1 MRVMIVGCGRVGST
15 LARMLSVDH
24 EVTIM
29 DLTSD
34 AFRRLGTK
42 YKGQKIVGMGTD
54 IDALRKAKIEGVD
67 VFVAVTDG
75 DNRNIMAAQVAKHV
89 FGVPKVMMRLYDPS
103 RAATYLEMG
112 IETICTTAIAANL
125 LHEMALDTISDTV
138 TQRLIDFT
146 AAARNA

>member
-1 MRVMIVGCGRVGST
+1 MIVGCGRVGST
-15 LARMLSVDH
+15 LARMLSNEGH
-24 EVTIM
+24 EVTII

-42 YKGQKIVGMGTD
+42 FKGNKVVGMGTD

-75 DNRNIMAAQVAKHV
+75 DNRNIMAAQVARHV

-103 RAATYLEMG
+103 RAATYNEMG
-112 IETICTTAIAANL
+112 IETICTTAIASNL
-125 LHEMALDTISDTV
+125 LHEMALDKIADALS
-138 TQRLIDFT
+138 QRLIDFT
-146 AAARNA
+146 DAARTA

>member
-15 LARMLSVDH
+15 LARILSVEH
-24 EVTIM
+24 EVTVL

-42 YKGQKIVGMGTD
+42 FKGSKVVGMGTD
-54 IDALRKAKIEGVD
+54 IDALRKAKIEGTD

-89 FGVPKVMMRLYDPS
+89 FNVPKVMMRLYDPS
-103 RAATYLEMG
+103 RAAAYQEMG
-112 IETICTTAIAANL
+112 IETICTTAIAASL
-125 LHEMALDTISDTV
+125 LHEMALDTMPDTV
-138 TQRLIDFT
+138 AQRLIDFT
-146 AAARNA
+146 TTARNA

>member
-1 MRVMIVGCGRVGST
+1 MIVGCGRVGST
-15 LARMLSVDH
+15 LARMLSTEGH
-24 EVTIM
+24 EVTVI

-42 YKGQKIVGMGTD
+42 FKGNKFVGMGTD

-75 DNRNIMAAQVAKHV
+75 DNRNIMAAQVARHV

-103 RAATYLEMG
+103 RAAAYHEMG
-112 IETICTTAIAANL
+112 IETICTTAIASNL
-125 LHEMALDTISDTV
+125 LHEMALGTIKDEV
-138 TQRLIDFT
+138 AERLMHFT
-146 AAARNA
+146 DAARNA